1 MSRRGGGAPGLDA
14 APAASTLSVG
24 TVRHRRHRP
33 TPHAFRYRTYHAL
46 LDVDELPWLD
56 ATVRGFGYNRPA
68 PFGFRDSDHLGDGD
82 QPVREKLAAWLQAQG
97 VALPD
102 GPVRVLTNLRVL
114 GHVFDP
120 ISWWFCH
127 HLDGSLALV
136 VAEVNN
142 TFGDRTC
149 YLLELESDDRPGVRR
164 ASATK
169 RMHVSPFAP
178 VDGLTYR
185 FTFAARGD
193 RLTTHIDVDD
203 VHGRILDATQAGRQV
218 PLTSRRLARVAV
230 THPLM
235 PLRAVVAI
243 HWQAVKLWCK
253 RVPFHRRPSPP
264 VDDALRPR
272 EVAADGGGRSE
283 PSTATAPANLP
294 TDVQE
299 EAVL

>member
-1 MSRRGGGAPGLDA
+1 MSRRGGGAPGVDA
-14 APAASTLSVG
+14 APTVSTLSVG

-33 TPHAFRYRTYHAL
+33 TVHAFGYRTYHAL
-46 LDVDELPWLD
+46 LDVDELPKLD

-68 PFGFRDSDHLGDGD
+68 PFGFRDTDHLGDGD
-82 QPVREKLAAWLQAQG
+82 RPVREKLAAWLDAQG
-97 VALPD
+97 VTLPD

-127 HLDGSLALV
+127 HLDGSLAFV

-149 YLLELESDDRPGVRR
+149 ELLELEPDERPGVRR

-169 RMHVSPFAP
+169 RMHVSPFLP
-178 VDGLTYR
+178 VEGMTYR
-185 FTFAARGD
+185 FTFVERGD

-203 VHGRILDATQAGRQV
+203 PHGRILDATQSGRQV
-218 PLTSRRLARVAV
+218 PLTARRLARVAV

-235 PLRAVVAI
+235 PLRTVLAI

-264 VDDALRPR
+264 LDAALRPGDA
-272 EVAADGGGRSE
+272 VDHGGHGSD

-294 TDVQE
+294 ADVQE
-299 EAVL
+299 EPVP

>member
-1 MSRRGGGAPGLDA
+1 MSGRGGGAPDDL
-14 APAASTLSVG
+14 APTVSALSVG

-46 LDVDELPWLD
+46 LDVDELPRLD

-68 PFGFRDSDHLGDGD
+68 PFGFRDTDHLGDGD
-82 QPVREKLAAWLQAQG
+82 RPVRGKLAAWLDAQG
-97 VALPD
+97 VTLPD

-120 ISWWFCH
+120 VSWWFCH
-127 HLDGSLALV
+127 RLDGSLAFV

-149 YLLELESDDRPGVRR
+149 YLLELEPGARPGVQR

-169 RMHVSPFAP
+169 RMHVSPFLP
-178 VDGLTYR
+178 VDGMTYR
-185 FTFAARGD
+185 FTFAARGR

-203 VHGRILDATQAGRQV
+203 AHGRILDATQTGRLV
-218 PLTSRRLARVAV
+218 PLTSGRLARVAV

-235 PLRAVVAI
+235 PLRTVVSI
-243 HWQAVKLWCK
+243 HWQAVKLLRK
-253 RVPFHRRPSPP
+253 RVPFHRRPRPP

-272 EVAADGGGRSE
+272 EPAGHGGRSDD
-283 PSTATAPANLP
+283 PSTVAAPANLP
-294 TDVQE
+294 ADAQE
-299 EAVL
+299 EPVR

>member
-1 MSRRGGGAPGLDA
+1 MNRRGGGAPHVGA
-14 APAASTLSVG
+14 VPTVSTLSVG

-46 LDVDELPWLD
+46 LDVDELPRLD
-56 ATVRGFGYNRPA
+56 ATVRGFGYNRRA
-68 PFGFRDSDHLGDGD
+68 PFGFRDRDHLSDGD
-82 QPVREKLAAWLQAQG
+82 RPVREKLAAWLDAQG
-97 VALPD
+97 VTLPG

-127 HLDGSLALV
+127 HLDGSLAFV

-149 YLLELESDDRPGVRR
+149 YLLELEPEHRPGVHR

-178 VDGLTYR
+178 VDGMTYR
-185 FTFAARGD
+185 FTFASRGD

-203 VHGRILDATQAGRQV
+203 AHGRVLDATQSGHQV

-235 PLRAVVAI
+235 PLRTVVAI
-243 HWQAVKLWCK
+243 HWQAVKLFAK

-264 VDDALRPR
+264 VDEALRPR
-272 EVAADGGGRSE
+272 GSAGRGGCPSE
-283 PSTATAPANLP
+283 PSRAVAPANLP
-294 TDVQE
+294 ADVHKE
-299 EAVL
+299 PVP